1 MKHHDIAIFVSL
13 FSIPYFDDNLCLNP
27 NLNDIYDDT
36 YVLLMIVISSIS
48 WVQMHQKSQKFTL
61 LSTRGPHT
69 HNTRCTVTPSM
80 ISTSSSLSLSFSFAV
95 LQIDTI
101 QLSSLCPSWFQSRLG
116 PLQGLFENSK
126 KDQQTLSYNP
136 TNPPTTTHSPITSQ
150 SSQNYLM

>member
-1 MKHHDIAIFVSL
+1 MIRENSSFVPHAIFMKHHDIAIFVSL

-80 ISTSSSLSLSFSFAV
+80 ISTSSVQIVSFTV
-95 LQIDTI
+95 MQ
-101 QLSSLCPSWFQSRLG
+101 
-116 PLQGLFENSK
+116 NSVAK
-126 KDQQTLSYNP
+126 AFIL
-136 TNPPTTTHSPITSQ
+136 IF
-150 SSQNYLM
+150 